1 MKNLLKIK
9 SIVTIL
15 LVFTL
20 VVMVIVSL
28 FTDVNIKGEIMGLF
42 GTAVGAAIG
51 SLFAKPETPPT
62 AEKEVDNEVV

>member
-15 LVFTL
+15 LVGTL
-20 VVMVIVSL
+20 VGLMVASI
-28 FTDVNIKGEIMGLF
+28 FGDVTINGELMGLF

-51 SLFAKPETPPT
+51 SLFAKRDAGDE
-62 AEKEVDNEVV
+62 ANR